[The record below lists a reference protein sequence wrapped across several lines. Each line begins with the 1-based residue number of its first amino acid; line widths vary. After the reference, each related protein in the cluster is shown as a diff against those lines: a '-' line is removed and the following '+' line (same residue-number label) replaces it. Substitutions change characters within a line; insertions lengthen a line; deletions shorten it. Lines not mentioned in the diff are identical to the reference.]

1 MTNLDPLLPIGEAA
15 RLIGVAVDTLREW
28 EAAGKIAATRSPGG
42 QRRFLA
48 SEVERVL
55 LERAS

>member
-15 RLIGVAVDTLREW
+15 RILGVAVDTLREW
-28 EAAGKIAATRSPGG
+28 EKDGKITATRSAGG
-42 QRRFLA
+42 QRRFRV

-55 LERAS
+55 EERA